1 MNSTT
6 SMTQSEEDFLAS
18 SKFESCDDLLKNVRK
33 FYYSKGY
40 ALSIRASKKD
50 KHVIL
55 QCDRGGSY
63 RDTRRTSSERKKS
76 TGSRLINC
84 PFQIVGQKRSDGA
97 WYFKVKD
104 LTHNHEPSTDM
115 SGHPSFR
122 QLPSENI
129 NSVKEMSK
137 AGIPPRQIL
146 SSMRQQNPN
155 LPVIS
160 RTIYNLKR
168 KFRRDNLGNRSMINA
183 LFEELVKGGFT
194 YDISHNPDG
203 RISRL
208 FIAHPLSIKL
218 AKVFSSTFVM
228 DCTYKT
234 NKYNMPLFDII
245 GVSCFN
251 TSFYSGFVFLEKE
264 DEENYIWALS
274 TFKEIIGQ
282 DNQPCVIVS
291 DRELALMNGIKN
303 VFPATINLLCVWHIE
318 KNVLANCKKY
328 FGRAEEFDIFMS
340 GWNNVVYS
348 TTEALFEENWR
359 EFELIYKEKKD
370 ALEAEGAHAKL
381 KLYLQVSTGD
391 FHEVKEKISL
401 AVEHEFNEIKVK
413 LSSGLTP
420 CTGHFTATTGL
431 PCAHK
436 IKYWQGTSLS
446 LDLIHPHWRI
456 DTLSLKLQEDLHDE
470 GTDRLD
476 ELLNELRSTYQT
488 WPLTKKK
495 HVVSVISNLVNE
507 SDILFEPVIR
517 QPKGRPK
524 SKKKRGITSTTRDPL
539 RFELVESSQRQNSS
553 SSKLLLPF
561 NLYTNSVLASKTLS
575 RARSVAMDINIDQ
588 ESQGTTL
595 LGTSFNLVNTL
606 CGMGMLSIS
615 YALANGGWLSL
626 LLLILVGSLCFYTE
640 LLLNKCMEANPMIKT
655 YPNIGQMAFGRKGRV
670 LTLTFVYLELY
681 LVAVGFLI
689 LEGDNLTKLFP
700 NANLDILGISV
711 SGKKS
716 FVLLT
721 TFVVLPTTWLSR
733 LGVLA
738 YLSAGGILS
747 SMILFLVVL
756 WGGVFDGIGFNQR
769 GTLWNWRGLPTA
781 LSLYTFCYSGH
792 SVIPTLRHSMKR
804 KSEFPKV
811 LLVSFILS
819 TIGYVSMAILGYKMF
834 GDNMM
839 SQVTLNLPTNNISS
853 KIAVYITLI
862 NHVVVYAILI
872 VPIATAV
879 EEVLPF
885 QQSRTRSCLIRA
897 CLVFSTTFVALM
909 VPYFELVTAFMGSF
923 SATTVSILIPC
934 LCYLKLVIGFMST
947 KSMVIMMILV

>member
-1 MNSTT
+1 MNLTT

-18 SKFESCDDLLKNVRK
+18 SKFESCDDLLKNVRE

-55 QCDRGGSY
+55 KCDRGGSY
-63 RDTRRTSSERKKS
+63 RDTRR
-76 TGSRLINC
+76 
-84 PFQIVGQKRSDGA
+84 QKRSDGA

-160 RTIYNLKR
+160 RTIYNLKK

-203 RISRL
+203 
-208 FIAHPLSIKL
+208 
-218 AKVFSSTFVM
+218 
-228 DCTYKT
+228 
-234 NKYNMPLFDII
+234 
-245 GVSCFN
+245 
-251 TSFYSGFVFLEKE
+251 
-264 DEENYIWALS
+264 
-274 TFKEIIGQ
+274 Q
-282 DNQPCVIVS
+282 
-291 DRELALMNGIKN
+291 LALMNGIKN
-303 VFPATINLLCVWHIE
+303 VFPTTINLLCVWHIE

-328 FGRAEEFDIFMS
+328 FGRPEEFDIFMS

-370 ALEAEGAHAKL
+370 ALEYIKNIWL
-381 KLYLQVSTGD
+381 PW
-391 FHEVKEKISL
+391 KEKL
-401 AVEHEFNEIKVK
+401 VTAWTDKYLHFG
-413 LSSGLTP
+413 GLTP

-524 SKKKRGITSTTRDPL
+524 SKKKRGITSTTRDPS
-539 RFELVESSQRQNSS
+539 RFELVESSQRHNSS
-553 SSKLLLPF
+553 SSKCVLQRNNEGDEESNLIDLNAFPQPF
-561 NLYTNSVLASKTLS
+561 Q
-575 RARSVAMDINIDQ
+575 M
-588 ESQGTTL
+588 
-595 LGTSFNLVNTL
+595 TSF
-606 CGMGMLSIS
+606 
-615 YALANGGWLSL
+615 
-626 LLLILVGSLCFYTE
+626 E
-640 LLLNKCMEANPMIKT
+640 LH
-655 YPNIGQMAFGRKGRV
+655 
-670 LTLTFVYLELY
+670 
-681 LVAVGFLI
+681 
-689 LEGDNLTKLFP
+689 D
-700 NANLDILGISV
+700 
-711 SGKKS
+711 
-716 FVLLT
+716 
-721 TFVVLPTTWLSR
+721 
-733 LGVLA
+733 
-738 YLSAGGILS
+738 
-747 SMILFLVVL
+747 
-756 WGGVFDGIGFNQR
+756 
-769 GTLWNWRGLPTA
+769 
-781 LSLYTFCYSGH
+781 
-792 SVIPTLRHSMKR
+792 
-804 KSEFPKV
+804 
-811 LLVSFILS
+811 
-819 TIGYVSMAILGYKMF
+819 
-834 GDNMM
+834 
-839 SQVTLNLPTNNISS
+839 
-853 KIAVYITLI
+853 
-862 NHVVVYAILI
+862 
-872 VPIATAV
+872 
-879 EEVLPF
+879 
-885 QQSRTRSCLIRA
+885 
-897 CLVFSTTFVALM
+897 
-909 VPYFELVTAFMGSF
+909 
-923 SATTVSILIPC
+923 
-934 LCYLKLVIGFMST
+934 
-947 KSMVIMMILV
+947 